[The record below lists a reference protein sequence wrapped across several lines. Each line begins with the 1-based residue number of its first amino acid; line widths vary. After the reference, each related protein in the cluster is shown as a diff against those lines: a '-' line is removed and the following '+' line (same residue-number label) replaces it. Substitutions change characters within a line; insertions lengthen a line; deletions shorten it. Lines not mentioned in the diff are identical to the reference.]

1 MAKQYWI
8 GDFFVDL
15 SRNQITRNKQPQIVA
30 PKALAVLTSLAKQ
43 QGKVVSQDTLLSEVW
58 PETIVS
64 PNSLQRSIAQLR
76 KALGD
81 DGKGQVYIKTHSKQG
96 YSLECHVRWQPEP
109 QPQLVTTSKSRLVPE
124 KGKPLKSVEDIPT
137 IFASWHIKLLFFFTT
152 LVLCGFIGAHFAN
165 SDTSQSFSVGE
176 IRALTAS
183 DGREFASIYS
193 PDGKYI
199 IFHRYSQQECVNNI
213 WAKNLDTQQ
222 EHKLTENIDSYG
234 SHSFSPD
241 GKQLVFIRTMDCE
254 QPTIQKKCYQ
264 LISMD
269 FKMALR
275 EPQPINILLEC
286 KTSEIRLPHWLN
298 NNEIALMQREGTQ
311 WQLISYS
318 AQNNQSTVLYQVDNG
333 NIVYYDYSVK
343 DDLFSVISVHD
354 DSRYYIDILNSSGE
368 LISSN
373 PINFPPEAQRRRF
386 LVANFSP
393 IENHLIF
400 STGRQFFTLSFEGEV
415 KNISIPLDQPTFSP
429 NFHPDGNKALVIKG
443 NFDSDIA
450 AIPTNRVGTNT
461 LTLSQHLIERS
472 TVAEDS
478 VTVQPNG
485 SLIAFSSNRSG
496 SEQIWLSEQSKLIQ
510 LTQFPIDSYISGM
523 HWAVDGSSILANVNN
538 ELIHV
543 QLDGTQHH
551 YTTPHFILELL
562 NWNKAHN
569 TALTLANIRG
579 VQKLVE
585 YNLNTSQFQ
594 ILTDKR
600 INWAGK
606 TDSGQL
612 IYTDTMDKFWL
623 LGRVE
628 AEPIPAL
635 NNQGGDN
642 KPFIVKGQIIYG
654 MNNNFELWSFNLRE
668 KQLNIIGKLP
678 SNTVSIDD
686 VDNTH
691 IFITARIASK
701 KEVVELILNK

>member
-264 LISMD
+264 LIS
-269 FKMALR
+269 
-275 EPQPINILLEC
+275 
-286 KTSEIRLPHWLN
+286 
-298 NNEIALMQREGTQ
+298 
-311 WQLISYS
+311 
-318 AQNNQSTVLYQVDNG
+318 
-333 NIVYYDYSVK
+333 
-343 DDLFSVISVHD
+343 VH
-354 DSRYYIDILNSSGE
+354 
-368 LISSN
+368 
-373 PINFPPEAQRRRF
+373 
-386 LVANFSP
+386 
-393 IENHLIF
+393 
-400 STGRQFFTLSFEGEV
+400 
-415 KNISIPLDQPTFSP
+415 
-429 NFHPDGNKALVIKG
+429 
-443 NFDSDIA
+443 
-450 AIPTNRVGTNT
+450 
-461 LTLSQHLIERS
+461 
-472 TVAEDS
+472 
-478 VTVQPNG
+478 
-485 SLIAFSSNRSG
+485 
-496 SEQIWLSEQSKLIQ
+496 
-510 LTQFPIDSYISGM
+510 
-523 HWAVDGSSILANVNN
+523 
-538 ELIHV
+538 
-543 QLDGTQHH
+543 
-551 YTTPHFILELL
+551 
-562 NWNKAHN
+562 
-569 TALTLANIRG
+569 
-579 VQKLVE
+579 
-585 YNLNTSQFQ
+585 
-594 ILTDKR
+594 
-600 INWAGK
+600 
-606 TDSGQL
+606 
-612 IYTDTMDKFWL
+612 
-623 LGRVE
+623 
-628 AEPIPAL
+628 
-635 NNQGGDN
+635 
-642 KPFIVKGQIIYG
+642 
-654 MNNNFELWSFNLRE
+654 
-668 KQLNIIGKLP
+668 
-678 SNTVSIDD
+678 
-686 VDNTH
+686 
-691 IFITARIASK
+691 
-701 KEVVELILNK
+701 